1 MCVVTWAG
9 KPVHVLVAG
18 GIEQLGSKLL
28 VFGSRPLPS
37 SPLGATR
44 DIVSE
49 MRPCR
54 TATVGCCQMR
64 LPQPTK
70 PPCSVF
76 GPLLIGSVYVVPLS
90 LNEAPP
96 IRLAYRPMVSPKYGP
111 PKFGDVGGGLSR
123 STYSFSVLKP
133 SATFLMW
140 PCRSGTL
147 IDCTV
152 AP

>member
-18 GIEQLGSKLL
+18 GIEQFGSKFW
-28 VFGSRPLPS
+28 VPVSRPLPS

-49 MRPCR
+49 IRPCPA
-54 TATVGCCQMR
+54 ATVGCCQTR
-64 LPQPTK
+64 FPQPTN

-76 GPLLIGSVYVVPLS
+76 GPLLIGSVYVCPLS

-96 IRLAYRPMVSPKYGP
+96 IRLAYRPMVSPK
-111 PKFGDVGGGLSR
+111 
-123 STYSFSVLKP
+123 
-133 SATFLMW
+133 
-140 PCRSGTL
+140 
-147 IDCTV
+147 
-152 AP
+152 